1 MLKHSAVNKSE
12 HTITAQMDIRAI
24 LNRKL
29 GELPE
34 GAHINGMRAI
44 ETHIDAA
51 IKHLERGQ
59 REPDETLFTDA
70 IYRCN
75 QAFEGS
81 VKEAYRVLAARDP
94 EGKSIHEIE
103 QFLSQG
109 NHLRRKVLDQFTRYR
124 QEWRNPSTHDY
135 TLDFDEDEALLA
147 VVSVTAFAIVLC
159 DQIAGQLA
167 YLSAA
172 AAEPDQTSTGDRR
185 GPLLELVT
193 QRALSFVQ
201 NHEDTPVNATD
212 DNRAR
217 FQRAYEFEGA
227 LRGFL
232 SAELTTEGE
241 IEVDA
246 GATFA
251 SGATVM
257 RSEADIVVTRGSE
270 RVVLEL
276 RRSQGRNVRNATDA
290 ALSHVLRLMQH
301 PYVSGAVI
309 VIYNGRGVEYV
320 ATPAIPPLD
329 ERIRII
335 TPQRPQPES

>member
-1 MLKHSAVNKSE
+1 
-12 HTITAQMDIRAI
+12 MDIRAI

-34 GAHINGMRAI
+34 GAHTNGLRAVKR
-44 ETHIDAA
+44 HVDAA
-51 IKHLERGQ
+51 VKHLERGQ
-59 REPDETLFTDA
+59 SEPDETLYNDA

-81 VKEAYRVLAARDP
+81 IKEAYRVLAGRDP

-147 VVSVTAFAIVLC
+147 TVSVTAFAIVLC

-167 YLSAA
+167 YLLAA
-172 AAEPDQTSTGDRR
+172 AAEPEQTSPEDRR

-201 NHEDTPVNATD
+201 NHEEAPVVARD
-212 DNRAR
+212 DDRAR
-217 FQRAYEFEGA
+217 FQHAYEFEGA

-232 SAELTTEGE
+232 SAELAADGE

-246 GATFA
+246 GTTFA
-251 SGATVM
+251 TGAAVM
-257 RSEADIVVTRGSE
+257 PSEADIVVTRGGE

-276 RRSQGRNVRNATDA
+276 KRSQGRNVGNATDA
-290 ALSHVLRLMQH
+290 ALAKVLRLMQH
-301 PYVSGAVI
+301 PHVSGAVI
-309 VIYNGRGVEYV
+309 VIYNGSGVEYG
-320 ATPAIPPLD
+320 ATPANSPLD
-329 ERIRII
+329 EQVRII
-335 TPQRPQPES
+335 APKRSRPGS

>member
-1 MLKHSAVNKSE
+1 
-12 HTITAQMDIRAI
+12 MDIRAI

-29 GELPE
+29 GEMAD
-34 GAHINGMRAI
+34 GAHTNGLRAVK
-44 ETHIDAA
+44 THIDAA
-51 IKHLERGQ
+51 VKHLERGQ

-81 VKEAYRVLAARDP
+81 IKEAYRVLAARDP
-94 EGKSIHEIE
+94 ESKSIHEIE

-147 VVSVTAFAIVLC
+147 IVSVTAFAIVLC

-172 AAEPDQTSTGDRR
+172 AAAPEQTSSEDRR

-201 NHEDTPVNATD
+201 NHEETPGNTT

-217 FQRAYEFEGA
+217 SQRAYEFEGA

-232 SAELTTEGE
+232 SAELTTDGE

-246 GATFA
+246 GTMFAT
-251 SGATVM
+251 GTTVM

-276 RRSQGRNVRNATDA
+276 KRSQGRNVRNASDA

-301 PYVSGAVI
+301 PHVSGAVI
-309 VIYNGRGVEYV
+309 VIYNGGGAEYV

-335 TPQRPQPES
+335 APKRSQPES